1 MGRGLNSLSM
11 ILNATGMA
19 LAREALA
26 VVSVAFSVD
35 GVTPRLAM
43 GAGVVAM
50 KAKAAQRLV
59 M

>member
-1 MGRGLNSLSM
+1 MNSLSI
-11 ILNATGMA
+11 ILYATGMA
-19 LAREALA
+19 LARETLA

-35 GVTPRLAM
+35 GVTPHLAVR
-43 GAGVVAM
+43 AGMVAM